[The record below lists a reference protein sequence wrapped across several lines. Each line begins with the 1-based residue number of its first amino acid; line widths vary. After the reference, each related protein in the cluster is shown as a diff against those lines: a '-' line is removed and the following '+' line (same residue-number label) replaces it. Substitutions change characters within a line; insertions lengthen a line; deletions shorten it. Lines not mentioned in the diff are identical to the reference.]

1 MGSSYGQNIGW
12 ILVSC
17 MYREPKANLAY
28 YEAML
33 DNIEAAIAKNENI
46 VILGDL
52 NFDYKLDETLENNP
66 LFYIEKL
73 YLLQQ
78 LITQPTRVTV
88 NTSTT
93 LDVILTS
100 IPELHS
106 RQSVLPIALSD
117 HYLVCTTLK
126 APSGKQTHNTIRFR
140 DYKNFD
146 QEKFISDLETELN
159 ALNIMQLNN
168 LNEAWLKL
176 KNALINIS
184 NKHAP
189 IKTMRLKSR
198 NNPWFSREI
207 LGMM

>member
-1 MGSSYGQNIGW
+1 MVKKIGW

-168 LNEAWLKL
+168 LNEVWLNSKM
-176 KNALINIS
+176 
-184 NKHAP
+184 H
-189 IKTMRLKSR
+189 
-198 NNPWFSREI
+198 
-207 LGMM
+207 